1 MSVYKTTNKLFISD
15 DITSPR
21 KSWQHGKCRP
31 LTKVES
37 MEILWTIYP
46 PAAANLAH
54 LKKSRWIRPIL
65 HGTEAWSL
73 LGESVYKHH
82 FAVTKT

>member
-15 DITSPR
+15 DITNPR
-21 KSWQHGKCRP
+21 QSWQHGKCRP
-31 LTKVES
+31 LTKVQS

-46 PAAANLAH
+46 PPAANLAH

-65 HGTEAWSL
+65 QGTEAWSL